1 MRKRNFPWDAR
12 GAAAAGVATIA
23 IIATPLA
30 PAEWAPLISI
40 VNTLAVALVLRPRR
54 RCDSR
59 DGAAALVAAAAV
71 LVALVVPAAGAA
83 VSIASSLLIALSL
96 RQR

>member
-1 MRKRNFPWDAR
+1 MREKKFPWDAR

-23 IIATPLA
+23 IIATLLV
-30 PAEWAPLISI
+30 PAAWAPLVSI

-54 RCDSR
+54 RWDRR

-71 LVALVVPAAGAA
+71 PIALIASPAAPSVG
-83 VSIASSLLIALSL
+83 IASALLVALSL
-96 RQR
+96 RRR